1 MSRKPST
8 RWPRRSAGADN
19 RSDDERADALVAA
32 AETLSGRGIFGLVW
46 LDQSLRV
53 AGTYGRLAEFV
64 NVGEPV
70 GEAVPPLDGLDDT
83 IQDLKR
89 GDSGRIFMVPSV
101 LIRTPGAPSD
111 RLNLTLVW
119 VPRVR
124 RTALL
129 ISRTVP
135 GGEIDQHLSQQIRA
149 RLMAEADAT
158 ALARQLARANR
169 DLEEFAAIITHDLK
183 APMRAMRFLIE
194 DAAVAMTA
202 ADETIVREKLARVR
216 EQSQRLSGMLN
227 ALFDY
232 SRTGYK
238 QDVVARVDTRALAT
252 QIVRSLTQRPGL
264 TVELTGDWPVL
275 ETVAAPL
282 DVAIRNLI
290 DNAIKHHDR
299 HDIHIEVSASDAGQH
314 VALSVVDDGPGI
326 DPRHHAAIFLPF
338 RRLSEREDP
347 ASNGLG
353 LALVKRMVDSVGG
366 SIEVRS
372 DPADRRGTT
381 FRMLWP
387 KVIKV

>member
-1 MSRKPST
+1 M
-8 RWPRRSAGADN
+8 
-19 RSDDERADALVAA
+19 
-32 AETLSGRGIFGLVW
+32 
-46 LDQSLRV
+46 
-53 AGTYGRLAEFV
+53 
-64 NVGEPV
+64 
-70 GEAVPPLDGLDDT
+70 
-83 IQDLKR
+83 
-89 GDSGRIFMVPSV
+89 
-101 LIRTPGAPSD
+101 
-111 RLNLTLVW
+111 LVW
-119 VPRVR
+119 VPRRR
-124 RTALL
+124 RTVLL
-129 ISRTVP
+129 ISRTAP

-194 DAAVAMTA
+194 DAEAAMSAA
-202 ADETIVREKLARVR
+202 ADSNVRDTLARVR
-216 EQSQRLSGMLN
+216 EQSQRLSGMLT

-238 QDVVARVDTRALAT
+238 QDTMARVDLRAMAT
-252 QIVRSLTQRPGL
+252 QIVRSLAQRPGL
-264 TVELTGDWPVL
+264 TVEVTGAWPVI

-282 DVAIRNLI
+282 DLVIRNLI

-299 HDIHIEVSASDAGQH
+299 HDIHIEVAAADAGDM
-314 VALSVVDDGPGI
+314 VEIRVGDDGPGI
-326 DPRHHAAIFLPF
+326 DPRHYSTIFLPF

-347 ASNGLG
+347 ASSGLG

-366 SIEVRS
+366 SIEVLS
-372 DPADRRGTT
+372 DPARARGSS